1 MYLPLELWYY
11 IINMVPF
18 HERLITLRAVCSS
31 WRNEIINSSKVDF
44 TFILK
49 ERGRINIKLL
59 FILNPERVK
68 YLIIKDNILNA
79 ELMSKILNRYKNI
92 NKLDLINIDTF
103 WSSFINIT
111 RHKNLIKLNLTS
123 SGTIMN
129 YTLFLISINCPNIKV
144 LILKDQVAVNKN
156 LLELILT
163 RFNLL
168 KILDIRG
175 CYRIENIDIN
185 NLKNIYKEVKIL
197 Y

>member
-1 MYLPLELWYY
+1 
-11 IINMVPF
+11 
-18 HERLITLRAVCSS
+18 
-31 WRNEIINSSKVDF
+31 
-44 TFILK
+44 
-49 ERGRINIKLL
+49 
-59 FILNPERVK
+59 
-68 YLIIKDNILNA
+68 
-79 ELMSKILNRYKNI
+79 
-92 NKLDLINIDTF
+92 
-103 WSSFINIT
+103 
-111 RHKNLIKLNLTS
+111 
-123 SGTIMN
+123 MN

-144 LILKDQVAVNKN
+144 LILKDQVTVNKN